1 MDGGEFP
8 RDGLLAFYMFS
19 QALSWKTAEPT
30 VVQEMGTEYIG
41 VKWYTMDVG

>member
-8 RDGLLAFYMFS
+8 RDGLLAFYMTS
-19 QALSWKTAEPT
+19 QALSRKRADPT

-41 VKWYTMDVG
+41 VK